1 MRAILFAIAASAGLI
16 QAPAAP
22 APPPATDIYLVPLSA
37 GLASMRTAV
46 PAPVSIEPGYDN
58 QPMFSPDGSRLLFAV
73 NRDGKQT
80 DVYAFDRATRRV
92 SQLTR
97 TPENE
102 NSPTFL
108 PSGIGE
114 AGGFSVVQS
123 EMDRT
128 QRLWR
133 FNPQGQNPQLI
144 LPNVKPV
151 GYHAWVDADHVALFV
166 LGQPATLQL
175 ARVSTGSAEIA
186 ATDIGR
192 SLHRIPGTRHVS
204 FVQKEPSGEYWLKQI
219 DVDSK
224 KIDPLVRAVDG
235 SENRDCAW
243 MPDGKTLL
251 MTSGTK
257 VFAWSRGEA
266 GWNEVFD
273 GAAHKLG
280 TLSRLNVSPKGDAV
294 ALVVSEPKK

>member
-1 MRAILFAIAASAGLI
+1 
-16 QAPAAP
+16 
-22 APPPATDIYLVPLSA
+22 
-37 GLASMRTAV
+37 
-46 PAPVSIEPGYDN
+46 
-58 QPMFSPDGSRLLFAV
+58 MFSPDGRRLLFSV

-80 DVYAFDRATRRV
+80 DVFAFDIGSRRL

-108 PSGIGE
+108 PAGIGE
-114 AGGFSVVQS
+114 AGGFSVVRS

-144 LPNVKPV
+144 LADIKPV

-175 ARVSTGSAEIA
+175 ARVSTGKAEVA
-186 ATDIGR
+186 ASDIGR
-192 SLHRIPGTRHVS
+192 SLHRIPGTRLVS
-204 FVQKEPSGEYWLKQI
+204 FVQKEASGEYWLKQI

-224 KIDPLVRAVDG
+224 KIEPLVKAVDG

-243 MPDGKTLL
+243 MPDGKTIL

-257 VFAWSRGEA
+257 VFSWSRGA
-266 GWNEVFD
+266 TGWSEVFD
-273 GAAHKLG
+273 GAPHQLG
-280 TLSRLNVSPKGDAV
+280 TISRLNVSPKGDAV